1 MLPSDS
7 TFNFHLEEHLLLS
20 PIRMQDAT
28 PFSEAPWYI
37 PGDWSPAIPGV
48 EGVLP
53 PYNPATDDGVAA
65 VVLLA
70 FLMGVWTLVR
80 SWRFKTEIHGDTP
93 LWIFASCSIALM
105 VHLAGVPLGLAIGT
119 GAAAEI
125 LRVAV
130 YGLVN
135 STFFSAEKRQQWR
148 DTMRI
153 MLWVQSVLL
162 WTVALVGIY
171 DGAEVIWGGFL
182 AVGLVKML
190 LLVRAERTFFP
201 LSTAGLHLFLYF
213 CTLEILPFLALMIIY
228 LPHQ

>member
-1 MLPSDS
+1 MLPDS

-53 PYNPATDDGVAA
+53 PYNPANDDGVAA

-70 FLMGVWTLVR
+70 FLMAVWTLVR
-80 SWRFKTEIHGDTP
+80 SWHFKTEVHGGTP
-93 LWIFASCSIALM
+93 LWLLATCATCLM
-105 VHLAGVPLGLAIGT
+105 VHLAGVPLGVALAAS
-119 GAAAEI
+119 AAAEA

-130 YGLVN
+130 YGVVN
-135 STFFSAEKRQQWR
+135 STFFTSLQRQQWR

-153 MLWVQSVLL
+153 TLWVQSVLL
-162 WTVALVGIY
+162 WLVSLWGIY
-171 DGAEVIWGGFL
+171 GGAEVIWWGFL
-182 AVGLVKML
+182 AVGLVKLL

-201 LSTAGLHLFLYF
+201 LSPAGLHLFLYF
-213 CTLEILPFLALMIIY
+213 CTLEVLPFLALMTIY
-228 LPHQ
+228 IPHQ